1 MNLFNAWSN
10 LPRSLLGWKELNHVR
25 CPVIS
30 NVISPLHTVLLTLRA
45 MMFFLFCSTFGQ
57 ISSRYSRI
65 TEYGPIVI
73 NIEKL
78 NGNTLLLTWSY
89 FHKLFT
95 LTAISASESAIVA
108 MLMNY
113 VWGAYVIAVLQKPTN
128 LLSDSF
134 WQINQW
140 YPSQVLNLIY

>member
-1 MNLFNAWSN
+1 MIKSSEKPFGLKRIESRKMPSDFKRNITSSHSFTNFMSN
-10 LPRSLLGWKELNHVR
+10 DV
-25 CPVIS
+25 
-30 NVISPLHTVLLTLRA
+30 
-45 MMFFLFCSTFGQ
+45 FLFCSTFGQ
-57 ISSRYSRI
+57 ISSRYIRI

-113 VWGAYVIAVLQKPTN
+113 VWGAYVLYYKNQPTF
-128 LLSDSF
+128 LLTVFDKSIS
-134 WQINQW
+134 NTH
-140 YPSQVLNLIY
+140 LM

>member
-1 MNLFNAWSN
+1 MNLLLAWQN
-10 LPRSLLGWKELNHVR
+10 LPRRLESRKMLSDIIII
-25 CPVIS
+25 P
-30 NVISPLHTVLLTLRA
+30 PFHTVVLTLRA
-45 MMFFLFCSTFGQ
+45 MIFFYSTFGLT
-57 ISSRYSRI
+57 SSGYSRI

-95 LTAISASESAIVA
+95 LTVKSASESAIVA
-108 MLMNY
+108 MLLNY